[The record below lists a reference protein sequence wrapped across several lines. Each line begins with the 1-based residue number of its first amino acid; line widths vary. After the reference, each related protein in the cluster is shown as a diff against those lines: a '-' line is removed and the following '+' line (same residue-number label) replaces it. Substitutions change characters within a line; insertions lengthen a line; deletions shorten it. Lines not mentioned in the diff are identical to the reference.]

1 MFVSIV
7 VVVLLIGGGVPLYNR
22 WRKRRLLEQTRGQNL
37 SFTKDANTKDA
48 KSDPGKSDTTG
59 GRKAA

>member
-1 MFVSIV
+1 MLVSIV
-7 VVVLLIGGGVPLYNR
+7 LVVLLIGGGVPLYNR
-22 WRKRRLLEQTRGQNL
+22 WKKRKLLEETKGQNL
-37 SFTKDANTKDA
+37 SFTKEA

>member
-22 WRKRRLLEQTRGQNL
+22 WSKRKLLAQTRGQNL
-37 SFTKDANTKDA
+37 SFTKEA
-48 KSDPGKSDTTG
+48 KSDPGKSDPAE